1 MRIEG
6 LGDLNQNPDIPEWLD
21 SDETGIPVLGN
32 RSYTITFQNI
42 ADDPASEEFA
52 EAIGNFLRLSEQD
65 REETNQ
71 YVFADYRD
79 FVECVGEDE
88 FDFTI
93 DDETTVWDHV
103 HPTQIYVSR
112 RYYGDKAVY
121 VQIAAECDW
130 EEEHG
135 LQVVYREGKSLRR
148 VSSQDGHLTNSDAY
162 DRPELE
168 DVIVRKRWD

>member
-1 MRIEG
+1 MRIEEVG
-6 LGDLNQNPDIPEWLD
+6 ELHQNSDVPEWLD
-21 SDETGIPVLGN
+21 SDEMQIPFLGN
-32 RSYTITFQNI
+32 LKLTITFQNM
-42 ADDPASEEFA
+42 ADDPAPEEFA
-52 EAIGNFLRLSEQD
+52 DAIRSFLRLSEQD
-65 REETNQ
+65 RAETNQ

-79 FVECVGEDE
+79 FIECVGEDD

-93 DDETTVWDHV
+93 DDESSVWEHV

-112 RYYGDKAVY
+112 RHYGDKAVY

-135 LQVVYREGKSLRR
+135 LQVVFKCGKTLKR
-148 VSSQDGHLTNSDAY
+148 VSDQDGHLTTSDAY